1 MATTNFILAGPVNK
15 WTIYP
20 ALNVNK
26 FFKDTEFGDWN
37 IETFLAGTNTSKQL
51 WISDLLA
58 IESNFWTPE
67 SISPVE
73 DDSTQEQVD
82 VYQSWEE
89 LAKNPHEG
97 ATYRTFYVHSGDS
110 YTGNESVLSLRKRL
124 KKDFL
129 DIGEVGFALHNFKFI
144 EDQAHLDETVSA
156 SYLLMG
162 SRVSTGQDERDTKVF
177 RHVWKVFDEA
187 PAVWRSINDHDPEGW
202 YLHSIY
208 YPLFKIIA
216 SCSSQLQF
224 IMSEKGLQPK
234 LDLTHDAILRHSGL
248 KQDLFVLEIK
258 KPDNGDS
265 DRVKIISALS
275 ETIGMEARR
284 CPRLERSKLRA
295 WGAIGD
301 GFHMTFLEA
310 QLVNGV
316 VQVYHI
322 GDATYP
328 QEASCCHQL
337 AGALS
342 SVLVIKRRIE
352 SLIRKIDLASKPE
365 GRKV

>member
-1 MATTNFILAGPVNK
+1 MATTNFMLAGPVNK

-26 FFKDTEFGDWN
+26 FFKDTEFVISGRLKVSGLN
-37 IETFLAGTNTSKQL
+37 VQLSETFKANLKVAVGN
-51 WISDLLA
+51 
-58 IESNFWTPE
+58 P
-67 SISPVE
+67 SPVE

-97 ATYRTFYVHSGDS
+97 ATY
-110 YTGNESVLSLRKRL
+110 L
-124 KKDFL
+124 
-129 DIGEVGFALHNFKFI
+129 GFALHNFKFI

-328 QEASCCHQL
+328 QEASCWHQL